1 MVEREIQAEGKKHG
15 PQAQIETIEE
25 LTDRVKLGN
34 IKLPKFQRAFIWDRQ
49 DILKLC
55 DSIYNG
61 YPVGSVLLWFTSQK
75 LVSERKIGDLTINDR
90 NYDEYPVNYLLD
102 GQQRLST
109 LCGALHWNGENLKS
123 KWNIWFDLER
133 ETFSYLDSSPEAKH
147 FPLNKI
153 LGDPFDVMAQI
164 ANCQDSPQV
173 GLITNNLNKLIK
185 AFKYYKMPVIT
196 IGEMTI
202 KEVTPIF
209 ERINS
214 TGRRLTVAD
223 LTRAATWTESFDLSD
238 AISEIQEALAP
249 KGFEEITESEVLQ
262 AVSVSRG
269 EGWNKEDIDS
279 LRKLTPSEL
288 KFFCKITRDAY
299 SLAVDFISVE
309 LKIHSPKLV
318 PYKRQ
323 LTLITEFFR
332 ICKQPSYEQR
342 QCLKQWFWYTT
353 FSSYFGSLSYGDL
366 REALAEI
373 RELARGEIKSIK
385 DFQFSRILETRGLQ
399 EDFSF
404 TKAFTKGF
412 ALMLMGN
419 NPRSL
424 SNGAVLDPA
433 SLSDINTKQYHHIF
447 PKSFLKKNR
456 ISEPSPSIHT
466 NYCLLPK
473 LENIKISNK
482 SPSDYLSEIITR
494 LGATDAYAI
503 FATNFLDKKC
513 IAACLSDDYEEFIKC
528 RNALL
533 SKRIKSLSGDSP

>member
-1 MVEREIQAEGKKHG
+1 MSGREPKPDIQS
-15 PQAQIETIEE
+15 IEE
-25 LTDRVKLGN
+25 LTRRVREGD
-34 IKLPKFQRAFIWDRQ
+34 IKLPKFQRSFVWDKNH
-49 DILKLC
+49 ILRLC
-55 DSIYNG
+55 DSIYKG
-61 YPVGSVLLWFTSQK
+61 YPVGSILLWITKQE
-75 LVSERKIGDLTINDR
+75 LASERKIGDLEINDR
-90 NYDEYPVNYLLD
+90 DSDEYPVNYLLD

-109 LCGALHWNGENLKS
+109 LCGALHWNGEDPKS
-123 KWNIWFDLER
+123 KWNIWFDLE
-133 ETFSYLDSSPEAKH
+133 EPKFLYLNHPPENKY

-153 LGDPFDVMAQI
+153 LCGPFEMMRCMEQFK
-164 ANCQDSPQV
+164 DSPQKDRFEKNAEK
-173 GLITNNLNKLIK
+173 LIT

-202 KEVTPIF
+202 EEVTPIF

-214 TGRRLTVAD
+214 TGLSLTIAD
-223 LTRAATWTESFDLSD
+223 LTRAATWTEDFDLTD

-249 KGFEEITESEVLQ
+249 KGFEGITESEVLQ
-262 AVSVSRG
+262 TVSVSRG
-269 EGWNKEDIDS
+269 EGLNKEDIAS
-279 LRKLTPSEL
+279 LRKLTPSAL
-288 KFFCKITRDAY
+288 KFCFEVTQNAY
-299 SLAVDFISVE
+299 SLAVDFVSAE
-309 LKIHSPKLV
+309 LKIHSPQLV

-366 REALAEI
+366 REALAKI
-373 RELARGEIKSIK
+373 RELAQGEIKDIK
-385 DFQFSRILETRGLQ
+385 DFQFARILETRGLQ

-424 SNGAVLDPA
+424 RNGAVLDPA

-466 NYCLLPK
+466 NYCLLPR
-473 LENIKISNK
+473 LENIKISDK
-482 SPSDYLSEIITR
+482 SPSDYLSEIINR

-528 RNALL
+528 RSALL
-533 SKRIKSLSGDSP
+533 SKRIKSLSGYSP